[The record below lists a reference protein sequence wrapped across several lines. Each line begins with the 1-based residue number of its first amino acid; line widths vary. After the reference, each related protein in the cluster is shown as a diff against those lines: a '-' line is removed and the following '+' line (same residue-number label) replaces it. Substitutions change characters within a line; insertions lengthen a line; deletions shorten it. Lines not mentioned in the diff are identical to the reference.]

1 MRGDGVTDVLS
12 QEEIDRLLQA
22 VSSGE
27 VSIEEIKKEE
37 EKKVKPYDFRRP
49 SKFSKEHIRVFD
61 MIHENF
67 ARSVSTYLSGRVRTF
82 TNINLA
88 SIDQISYEEF
98 IRSLPTPSFIVVFT
112 APEFVGNAIM
122 EMNLEVFY
130 TILDLILGGPGIPHV
145 KRTPSD
151 IETSI
156 MRKEVINI
164 LTNLAQAWSEVYHF
178 VPSIESIENNPQFV
192 QIAPPNEMV
201 LLVSLFVTIGKTEG
215 FLNVCWPSSL
225 TEPFMDRLTSR
236 SWFTTKREQISEKM
250 IEDLKQNIKTMN
262 VTLSAILGE
271 ATLTVKEILDLE
283 VGDVIRLRTHKDDQI
298 VVEVQQ
304 KAKFMAQPGT
314 FKGHRAVK
322 VTEILKPEVEEDE
335 Q

>member
-1 MRGDGVTDVLS
+1 MADVLS

-22 VSSGE
+22 VSTGE

-37 EKKVKPYDFRRP
+37 TKKVKPYDFRRP

-98 IRSLPTPSFIVVFT
+98 VRSLPTPSFIVIFT
-112 APEFVGNAIM
+112 APEFVGNAIL
-122 EMNLEVFY
+122 EMNLEIFY

-151 IETSI
+151 IEVSI
-156 MRKEVINI
+156 MRKEVLNI
-164 LTNLAQAWSEVYHF
+164 LTNLAQAWNEVYHF

-201 LLVSLFVTIGKTEG
+201 LLVSLFITIGKTEG
-215 FLNVCWPSSL
+215 FLNICWPSSL

-236 SWFTTKREQISEKM
+236 SWFTMKREKLSEKM
-250 IEDLKQNIKTMN
+250 LEDLKQNIRTMN
-262 VTLSAILGE
+262 VKLSAILGE
-271 ATLTVKEILDLE
+271 SVLTVKEVLDLE
-283 VGDVIRLRTHKDDQI
+283 VGDVIRLKTHKDDEI
-298 VVEVQQ
+298 TVEVHG
-304 KAKFMAQPGT
+304 KPKFMAQPGV
-314 FKGHRAVK
+314 FKGHKAVK
-322 VTEILKPEVEEDE
+322 VTRILKPEVEEDE

>member
-1 MRGDGVTDVLS
+1 MTDVLS

-98 IRSLPTPSFIVVFT
+98 IRSLPIPSFIVVFT
-112 APEFVGNAIM
+112 APEFVGNAII
-122 EMNLEVFY
+122 EMNLEIFY

-164 LTNLAQAWSEVYHF
+164 LTNLSQAWSEVYHF

-201 LLVSLFVTIGKTEG
+201 LLVSLFVTVGKTEG

-225 TEPFMDRLTSR
+225 TEPFIDRLTSK
-236 SWFTTKREQISEKM
+236 SWFIAKREQVSEKM
-250 IEDLKQNIKTMN
+250 IQDLRQNIKTMN
-262 VTLSAILGE
+262 VALSAILGE
-271 ATLTVKEILDLE
+271 TVLTVKEILDLE
-283 VGDVIRLRTHKDDQI
+283 VGDVIRLRTHRDGEI
-298 VVEVQQ
+298 AIEVHG
-304 KAKFMAQPGT
+304 KPKFMAQPGV
-314 FKGHRAVK
+314 FKGHKAAKITR
-322 VTEILKPEVEEDE
+322 ILKPEVEEDE

>member
-1 MRGDGVTDVLS
+1 MTDVLS

-27 VSIEEIKKEE
+27 VSIEEIKKEEE

-98 IRSLPTPSFIVVFT
+98 IRSLPIPSFIVVFT
-112 APEFVGNAIM
+112 APEFVGNAII
-122 EMNLEVFY
+122 EMNLEIFY

-156 MRKEVINI
+156 MRKEIINI
-164 LTNLAQAWSEVYHF
+164 LTNLAQAWSEIYHF

-201 LLVSLFVTIGKTEG
+201 LLVSLFVTVGKTEG

-236 SWFTTKREQISEKM
+236 SWFITKREQVSERM
-250 IEDLKQNIKTMN
+250 VQDLQQNIKTMN
-262 VTLSAILGE
+262 IVLSAVLGE
-271 ATLTVKEILDLE
+271 TLLTVKEILDLE
-283 VGDVIRLRTHKDDQI
+283 IGDVIRLRTHKDGEI
-298 VVEVQQ
+298 TVEVHG
-304 KAKFMAQPGT
+304 KPKFMAQPGI
-314 FKGHRAVK
+314 FKGHKAAKITR
-322 VTEILKPEVEEDE
+322 ILKPEVGEDE

>member
-1 MRGDGVTDVLS
+1 MADVLS
-12 QEEIDRLLQA
+12 QDEIDRLLQA
-22 VSSGE
+22 VSTGE

-37 EKKVKPYDFRRP
+37 TKKVKPYDFRRP

-98 IRSLPTPSFIVVFT
+98 VRSLPTPSFIVIFT
-112 APEFVGNAIM
+112 APEFVGNAIL
-122 EMNLEVFY
+122 EMNLEIFY

-151 IETSI
+151 IEISI
-156 MRKEVINI
+156 MRKEILNI
-164 LTNLAQAWSEVYHF
+164 LTNLAQAWNEIYHF

-201 LLVSLFVTIGKTEG
+201 LLVSLFITIGKTEG

-236 SWFTTKREQISEKM
+236 SWFTTKREQLSEKM
-250 IEDLKQNIKTMN
+250 LDDLRQNIRTMN
-262 VTLSAILGE
+262 VKLSAILGE
-271 ATLTVKEILDLE
+271 SVLTVKEVLDLE
-283 VGDVIRLRTHKDDQI
+283 VGDVIRLKTHKDDEI
-298 VVEVQQ
+298 TIEVHG
-304 KAKFMAQPGT
+304 KPKFMAQPGV
-314 FKGHRAVK
+314 FKGHKAVK
-322 VTEILKPEVEEDE
+322 VTRILKPEVEEDE

>member
-1 MRGDGVTDVLS
+1 MRGDGVADVLS
-12 QEEIDRLLQA
+12 QDEIDRLLQA
-22 VSSGE
+22 VSTGE

-37 EKKVKPYDFRRP
+37 TKKVKPYDFRRP

-98 IRSLPTPSFIVVFT
+98 VRSLPTPSFIVIFT
-112 APEFVGNAIM
+112 APEFVGNAIL
-122 EMNLEVFY
+122 EMNLEIFY

-151 IETSI
+151 IEISI
-156 MRKEVINI
+156 MRKEILNI
-164 LTNLAQAWSEVYHF
+164 LTNLAQAWNEIYHF

-201 LLVSLFVTIGKTEG
+201 LLVSLFITIGKTEG

-236 SWFTTKREQISEKM
+236 SWFTTKREQLSEKM
-250 IEDLKQNIKTMN
+250 LDDLRQNIRTMN
-262 VTLSAILGE
+262 VKLSAILGE
-271 ATLTVKEILDLE
+271 SVLTVKEVLDLE
-283 VGDVIRLRTHKDDQI
+283 VGDVIRLKTHKDDEI
-298 VVEVQQ
+298 TIEVHG
-304 KAKFMAQPGT
+304 KPKFMAQPGV
-314 FKGHRAVK
+314 FKGHKAVK
-322 VTEILKPEVEEDE
+322 VTRILKPEVEEDE